1 MKVDQPGSHA
11 MFRLPYAS
19 PLIAA
24 LLLAACAT
32 PAPQSTPGVVDVPG
46 DPSPQLSFK
55 LASGT
60 YRCEHGAQVE
70 VQRDDRN
77 PSLMQVGWK
86 GVRYPLRRNPSS
98 SGLPRYEDPASG
110 LVWIDLP
117 WKSVLLDGKSGTP
130 LVSECRGANSTLGSR

>member
-1 MKVDQPGSHA
+1 MKVDQLGSHA
-11 MFRLPYAS
+11 MLRLPHAS

-24 LLLAACAT
+24 LLVAACAT
-32 PAPQSTPGVVDVPG
+32 PAPQSTPGVVEVPG
-46 DPSPQLSFK
+46 DSSPQLSFK

-60 YRCEHGAQVE
+60 YRCEYGVQVD
-70 VQRDDRN
+70 VQRDARDPN
-77 PSLMQVGWK
+77 LMQVGWK

-117 WKSVLLDGKSGTP
+117 WKSVLLDGKSGAP
-130 LVSECRGANSTLGSR
+130 VVSECRGAGAIPPG